1 MDTSVLSISK
11 VFSVSD
17 LRLKPSEI
25 LDEASSAPVI
35 ITHRS
40 RAKVVVY
47 DYEAFVGRMARLA
60 ELERTL
66 LISEQAE

>member
-1 MDTSVLSISK
+1 MDTSVLSVSK

-17 LRLKPSEI
+17 LRLRPSEI

-40 RAKVVVY
+40 RGKVVVY

>member
-1 MDTSVLSISK
+1 MDMSVLSVRK
-11 VFSVSD
+11 VVSVSD

-47 DYEAFVGRMARLA
+47 DYEAFVGRMTRLA
-60 ELERTL
+60 ELERDL
-66 LISEQAE
+66 MERKQAE

>member
-1 MDTSVLSISK
+1 MDTSALNVSK

-17 LRLKPSEI
+17 LRLKPSDI
-25 LDEASSAPVI
+25 LGEASSAPVI

-47 DYEAFVGRMARLA
+47 DYEAFVERMTRLA
-60 ELERTL
+60 ELERAQL
-66 LISEQAE
+66 EREQAE